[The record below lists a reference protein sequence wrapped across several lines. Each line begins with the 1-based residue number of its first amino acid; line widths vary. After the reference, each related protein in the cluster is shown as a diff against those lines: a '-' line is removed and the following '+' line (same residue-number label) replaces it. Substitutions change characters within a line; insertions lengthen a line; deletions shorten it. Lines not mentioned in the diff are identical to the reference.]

1 MCWPY
6 IVKVIHQPLPNIF
19 INAFSHK
26 LSGIFKEPC
35 ATQSVCF
42 CHHLCWAPAHLPLHY
57 WATSSDHLFSMRFR
71 FSVNLQRWERK
82 VLRLFGHSCSKPL
95 GTSQLSQ
102 YNRYKAVS
110 RRDEKGRL
118 KRWVVGWVGEFG
130 QDRERHLDTWSLVEM
145 LRCRRYG
152 VRQTLLQQQGNSSV
166 SLQHSITYHGTHHG
180 EPHNC
185 LTKTVPT
192 FYLSFQCKVA

>member
-1 MCWPY
+1 MRQESFAVVWTW
-6 IVKVIHQPLPNIF
+6 L
-19 INAFSHK
+19 
-26 LSGIFKEPC
+26 FK
-35 ATQSVCF
+35 A
-42 CHHLCWAPAHLPLHY
+42 L
-57 WATSSDHLFSMRFR
+57 
-71 FSVNLQRWERK
+71 
-82 VLRLFGHSCSKPL
+82 GHWS
-95 GTSQLSQ
+95 TFQ

-180 EPHNC
+180 EPHIC
-185 LTKTVPT
+185 LPCSP
-192 FYLSFQCKVA
+192 YLPPFLPVQGGLNLKSRCGWACWSITRCRRTQKVIFSKN